1 MLCYTYSGDKMT
13 DKRIDYLPHTGIK
26 LYQRDDMFK
35 INTDTQLLG
44 NFIKMAKNAT
54 VLDIGCNNGA
64 LMLYCQKFQ
73 PARMTG
79 VEILH
84 EACELA
90 ETNMKLNDISE
101 YQIINDDINNIVIDQ
116 VDVIIANP
124 PYDKKNAILNAE
136 NKFLQTAKYEHYLV
150 LDDLISKVKQ
160 LLKDNGHFFMIHRA
174 NRLNEIMY
182 LLKIN
187 GMAADSLKFIYAKQK
202 KDANVVLIS
211 AVKNKNIE
219 CKIYYQVLG
228 DN

>member
-1 MLCYTYSGDKMT
+1 MT
-13 DKRIDYLPHTGIK
+13 ETRIDYLPLTDIK

-64 LMLYCQKFQ
+64 LMLYCQKFS
-73 PARMTG
+73 PLKLIG
-79 VEILH
+79 VDILA
-84 EACELA
+84 EACEIA
-90 ETNMKLNDISE
+90 EANMKLNDIVN
-101 YQIINDDINNIVIDQ
+101 YQIINDDINNVVIDQ
-116 VDVIIANP
+116 VDVIITNP
-124 PYDKKNAILNAE
+124 PYDKKNAILNVD
-136 NKFLQTAKYEHYLV
+136 NLFLQTAKYEHYLV

-182 LLKIN
+182 LLKLN
-187 GMAADSLKFIYAKQK
+187 GMSADSLKFVFTKQGK
-202 KDANVVLIS
+202 AASVVLIS

-219 CKIYYQVLG
+219 CKTYYQVMG
-228 DN
+228 AN